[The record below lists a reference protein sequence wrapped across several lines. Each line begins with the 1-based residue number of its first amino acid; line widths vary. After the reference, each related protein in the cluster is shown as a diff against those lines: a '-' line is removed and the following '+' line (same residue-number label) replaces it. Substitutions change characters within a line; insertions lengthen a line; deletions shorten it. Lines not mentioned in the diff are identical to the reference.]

1 MKKDEASGMKTNE
14 LICTQIDAD
23 LVQLTINRPPA
34 NALSGPLITALIS
47 TFSELAQENV
57 PPGIVLTGAGE
68 KFFCAGGDINEVA
81 DHELALSRMEEFHG
95 FLGQLEQYPSPFV
108 CAVNGYA
115 VGAGFEM
122 ALHADYV
129 VASTESR
136 LGFPEINHG
145 LLPAAKGM
153 RHAAILLGQR
163 VARSLLFSG
172 ELISVSDGLA
182 IGAVDAISTH
192 DEVLQDA
199 LAKCR
204 ELCSKDRQLFAAIK
218 RTLRESSQMTDAAL
232 LQMTLDDLRGYLG
245 NSKSADARSQF
256 LTRNR
261 KAQL

>member
-1 MKKDEASGMKTNE
+1 MKTDE
-14 LICTQIDAD
+14 LICTRIDAD
-23 LVQLTINRPPA
+23 VVQLTIDRPPA
-34 NALSGPLITALIS
+34 NALNEPLITALMS
-47 TFSELAQENV
+47 VFRDFARHDV

-81 DHELALSRMEEFHG
+81 DHELALSRMEAFHG
-95 FLGQLEQYPSPFV
+95 FLAQLEQYPSPLV

-129 VASTESR
+129 VASAESR

-153 RHAAILLGQR
+153 RHAAALLGR
-163 VARSLLFSG
+163 RAARSLLFSG
-172 ELISVSDGLA
+172 ELITAGEALA
-182 IGAVDAISTH
+182 IGAVDAISAH
-192 DEVLQDA
+192 DETLRDA

-204 ELCSKDRQLFAAIK
+204 ALCAKDRQLFAAIK
-218 RTLRESSQMTDAAL
+218 RTLRESPRMNDEAL

-245 NSKSADARSQF
+245 NARTADARSRF
-256 LTRNR
+256 LNRNK
-261 KAQL
+261 KA

>member
-1 MKKDEASGMKTNE
+1 MKTDE
-14 LICTQIDAD
+14 LICTHIDAD

-34 NALSGPLITALIS
+34 NALSEPLITALIS
-47 TFSELAQENV
+47 IFSDFAQQSV

-81 DHELALSRMEEFHG
+81 DHELALSRMEAFHA
-95 FLGQLEQYPSPFV
+95 FLEQLEQYPSPLV

-122 ALHADYV
+122 VLHADYV
-129 VASTESR
+129 VASANSR

-153 RHAAILLGQR
+153 RHAATLLGQR
-163 VARSLLFSG
+163 AARSLLFSG
-172 ELISVSDGLA
+172 ELITAGDALA
-182 IGAVDAISTH
+182 MGAVDAISTR
-192 DEVLQDA
+192 DEVLRDA

-204 ELCSKDRQLFAAIK
+204 ELCSKERQLFAAIK
-218 RTLRESSQMTDAAL
+218 RTLRESARMNDAAL

-245 NSKSADARSQF
+245 NANTADARSRF

-261 KAQL
+261 KA

>member
-1 MKKDEASGMKTNE
+1 MKTDE
-14 LICTQIDAD
+14 LICTHIDAD
-23 LVQLTINRPPA
+23 LVQLTISRPPA
-34 NALSGPLITALIS
+34 NALSEPLITALIS
-47 TFSELAQENV
+47 TFSDLAQENV

-81 DHELALSRMEEFHG
+81 DHELALSRMEAFHA
-95 FLGQLEQYPSPFV
+95 FLGQLEQYPSPLV

-122 ALHADYV
+122 ILHADYV
-129 VASTESR
+129 VASAESR

-153 RHAAILLGQR
+153 RHAATLLGQR
-163 VARSLLFSG
+163 AARSLLFTG
-172 ELISVSDGLA
+172 ALVAAGDALA
-182 IGAVDAISTH
+182 MGAVDAISTR
-192 DEVLQDA
+192 DEVLRDA
-199 LAKCR
+199 LAKCG

-218 RTLRESSQMTDAAL
+218 RTLRESSQMKDAAL

-256 LTRNR
+256 LTRNK
-261 KAQL
+261 KAQS